1 MSENTKDMEEQKINT
16 TISPISNIKNSSYLK
31 CSSSKN
37 IFKLNKLIYLDFD
50 DKLNYRKKY
59 NSKEKFL
66 YNENKNVNY
75 NINRIKDAK
84 KVIKACEVKIN
95 NFINN
100 KTIDS
105 VNNKLKN
112 KINNLSIPVNPIPNS
127 HNKENYISK
136 QKQSLKLKAISNKTK
151 VEIFSQNID
160 AINIMKE
167 KPPKIPELFY
177 HDYNFSIKLIEKS
190 DETFGQLNRE
200 IIPVA
205 FYNHLF
211 IKGESKKLVNNKNKY
226 CRTSLTQ
233 RNKNKMLTV
242 IYYSP

>member
-1 MSENTKDMEEQKINT
+1 MEEQKINT
-16 TISPISNIKNSSYLK
+16 TISPISNIKSSSYLK
-31 CSSSKN
+31 FSSSKK

-59 NSKEKFL
+59 NSKDKFL
-66 YNENKNVNY
+66 YNENKNVNF
-75 NINRIKDAK
+75 NINKIKDAK
-84 KVIKACEVKIN
+84 NVIKACEVKIN
-95 NFINN
+95 NFISN
-100 KTIDS
+100 KTIDND
-105 VNNKLKN
+105 NNKLKN
-112 KINNLSIPVNPIPNS
+112 KINNLSIPVNTIPNS
-127 HNKENYISK
+127 NNKEKYISK
-136 QKQSLKLKAISNKTK
+136 QKQNLKLKANSNKTK

-167 KPPKIPELFY
+167 KPPKLPELFF
-177 HDYNFSIKLIEKS
+177 HDYNFSDKLIEKS
-190 DETFGQLNRE
+190 NETFGKLNRE

-205 FYNHLF
+205 FYNHLV
-211 IKGESKKLVNNKNKY
+211 INEENKKLVNNKNKY

>member
-1 MSENTKDMEEQKINT
+1 MEEQKINT
-16 TISPISNIKNSSYLK
+16 TISPISNIKSSSNLK

-59 NSKEKFL
+59 NSKDKFL
-66 YNENKNVNY
+66 YNENKNVNF
-75 NINRIKDAK
+75 NINKIKDAK
-84 KVIKACEVKIN
+84 NVIKACEVKIN
-95 NFINN
+95 NFISNR
-100 KTIDS
+100 TIDS
-105 VNNKLKN
+105 GNNKVKN
-112 KINNLSIPVNPIPNS
+112 KINNLSIPVNTIPNS
-127 HNKENYISK
+127 NNKENYISK

-167 KPPKIPELFY
+167 KPPKLPELFF
-177 HDYNFSIKLIEKS
+177 HDYNFSGKLIEKS
-190 DETFGQLNRE
+190 NETFGKLNRE

-205 FYNHLF
+205 FYNHLV
-211 IKGESKKLVNNKNKY
+211 INEESKKLVNNKNKY
-226 CRTSLTQ
+226 YRTSLTQ

>member
-1 MSENTKDMEEQKINT
+1 MEEQKINT
-16 TISPISNIKNSSYLK
+16 TISPISNIKSSSNLK
-31 CSSSKN
+31 CTSSKN

-59 NSKEKFL
+59 NSKDKFL
-66 YNENKNVNY
+66 YNKNVNF
-75 NINRIKDAK
+75 NINKIKDAK
-84 KVIKACEVKIN
+84 NVIKACEVKIN
-95 NFINN
+95 NFISN

-105 VNNKLKN
+105 DNNKLKN
-112 KINNLSIPVNPIPNS
+112 KINNLSIPVNTIPNS
-127 HNKENYISK
+127 NNKEKYISK
-136 QKQSLKLKAISNKTK
+136 QKQNLKLKAISNKTK

-167 KPPKIPELFY
+167 KPPKLPELFF
-177 HDYNFSIKLIEKS
+177 HDYNFSDKLIEKS
-190 DETFGQLNRE
+190 NETFGKLNRE

-205 FYNHLF
+205 FYNHLVF
-211 IKGESKKLVNNKNKY
+211 NEENKKLVNNKNKY

>member
-1 MSENTKDMEEQKINT
+1 MEEQKINT
-16 TISPISNIKNSSYLK
+16 TIRSVSNIKNSSYLK
-31 CSSSKN
+31 SSSSKN
-37 IFKLNKLIYLDFD
+37 IFKVNKLIYLDFD
-50 DKLNYRKKY
+50 DKLNYRKKF
-59 NSKEKFL
+59 NSIDKL
-66 YNENKNVNY
+66 IYNENKNVNY
-75 NINRIKDAK
+75 YIYKIKDAK
-84 KVIKACEVKIN
+84 NAIKACEVKID
-95 NFINN
+95 NFVCN

-105 VNNKLKN
+105 VNNKLQCKF
-112 KINNLSIPVNPIPNS
+112 NNLSIPVNTIPNS
-127 HNKENYISK
+127 NNKEKYISK

-177 HDYNFSIKLIEKS
+177 HDYNFGIKLIEKS

-211 IKGESKKLVNNKNKY
+211 INEESKKLVNNKNKY

>member
-1 MSENTKDMEEQKINT
+1 MEEQKINT
-16 TISPISNIKNSSYLK
+16 TISPISNIKSSSYLK
-31 CSSSKN
+31 FSSSKK

-59 NSKEKFL
+59 NSKDKFL
-66 YNENKNVNY
+66 YNENKNINF
-75 NINRIKDAK
+75 NINKIKDGK
-84 KVIKACEVKIN
+84 NVIKACEVKIN
-95 NFINN
+95 NFISNR
-100 KTIDS
+100 TIDS
-105 VNNKLKN
+105 GNNKVKN
-112 KINNLSIPVNPIPNS
+112 KINNLSIPVNTNPNS
-127 HNKENYISK
+127 NNKEKYISK

-167 KPPKIPELFY
+167 KPPKLPELFF
-177 HDYNFSIKLIEKS
+177 HDYNFSGKLIEKS
-190 DETFGQLNRE
+190 NETFGKLNRE

-205 FYNHLF
+205 FYNHLV
-211 IKGESKKLVNNKNKY
+211 INEESKKLVNNKNKY

>member
-1 MSENTKDMEEQKINT
+1 MEEQKINT

-59 NSKEKFL
+59 NSKDKFL
-66 YNENKNVNY
+66 YNENKNLNCI
-75 NINRIKDAK
+75 INKIKDAK
-84 KVIKACEVKIN
+84 EVKKACEVKIN

-105 VNNKLKN
+105 VNYKLQN
-112 KINNLSIPVNPIPNS
+112 KINNLSLPVNTIPNS
-127 HNKENYISK
+127 NNKEKYNSK
-136 QKQSLKLKAISNKTK
+136 QKQSLKLEAISNKTK
-151 VEIFSQNID
+151 VEIFSQNVD

-167 KPPKIPELFY
+167 KPPKLPDLFF
-177 HDYNFSIKLIEKS
+177 HDYNFSDKLIEKS
-190 DETFGQLNRE
+190 NETFGKLNRE

-205 FYNHLF
+205 FYNHLV
-211 IKGESKKLVNNKNKY
+211 ISEESKKLVNNKNKY
-226 CRTSLTQ
+226 CRISLTQ
-233 RNKNKMLTV
+233 RNKNKMLTF